1 MIPALL
7 FIFPNFWRNGLT
19 EHCLPDRC
27 HARLCCVKRKR
38 ATHTDTESVDVNTGV
53 TVSVPEETKQI
64 PDEEAFIACKALG
77 CKFKTS
83 NAKELTMHRMKKHP
97 QMMDQKE
104 QKLRKKA
111 PQSSTSSSTSSP
123 SPSSLTSVSS
133 TVPETSQVYTQHKH
147 TQCVCVCGCVSA
159 CVPLLVFSTRN
170 F

>member
-133 TVPETSQVYTQHKH
+133 TVPETSQVDTRHKH
-147 TQCVCVCGCVSA
+147 THTQFPDHGKRRRGVS
-159 CVPLLVFSTRN
+159 VQHLGQPL
-170 F
+170 